1 MIAEMDKLLVVG
13 RRSEADKV
21 LSFLQDLGVVQ
32 LDPVSADVLGSFELT
47 GDVQAS
53 KETQDRLLAESQM
66 LLDSLS
72 LTGLNASQVAAPDI
86 AKQSADAQLAYLE
99 GVSSKVDALLRERG
113 EASETLETIKTYL
126 PVMKQLE
133 SSLGLLGDSRY
144 LRALPFIIG
153 RDALSELETAF
164 AEDDNVQAELVVQP
178 YSKDYLVLAVTLN
191 TRVEALQGLL
201 TRLGIGI
208 LELPKAASGTSLSDQ
223 LVTMAGQQESL
234 PKRIGEIR
242 SELDAL
248 ASEHAAAIHWI
259 YNQALDQRHR
269 YDAMNNLAAGNYS
282 FALEGW
288 LPTTNTTSVISALNE
303 TFGDGIV
310 IETRHADAILDHGVP
325 VKLENPAWIQP
336 FEGLLSLFAPPK
348 YDAFDPSWTLAVF
361 FPFYFG
367 LVVGDIGFGILFVVL
382 GQWFR
387 RRGKNGNSLDLG
399 PLGIILSPGALP
411 IIGTVIN
418 WCAAWSIV
426 FGVLFGE
433 FFGNF
438 LERFPSFLPI
448 FYAPM
453 HAHHHEGLAG
463 LIPIALLRVEIFT
476 PLLLASIA
484 FGVLQVLGG
493 WGIRAYYAYRHYNS
507 HHLWESIGM
516 LAGLAAIVVFSYG
529 FLTNNLN
536 TFVGAF
542 VLLGFIIFLFA
553 VVMSGVPLMLV
564 EIISNSG
571 NILSYL
577 RLFAVGLSAALVA
590 NLATDLGF
598 AVAGT
603 LPVIG
608 PLLGIAVGLAVHMIA
623 LTLTIIGHT
632 LQPLRLQY
640 VEFFTKFGFYEE
652 NGRPYKPLRFFGGKA

>member
-13 RRSEADKV
+13 RRSEADNV

-32 LDPVSADVLGSFELT
+32 LDPVSADVLGAFELT

-72 LTGLNASQVAAPDI
+72 LEGLDASHVAAPD
-86 AKQSADAQLAYLE
+86 ASQQDADAQLAYLKS
-99 GVSSKVDALLRERG
+99 VSSNVDALLRERS

-126 PVMKQLE
+126 PIMQQLE
-133 SSLGLLGDSRY
+133 NSLGLLGDSRY
-144 LRALPFIIG
+144 LRALPFIVS
-153 RDALSELETAF
+153 RDTLDELEAALTT
-164 AEDDNVQAELVVQP
+164 DDKVQAELVVQP
-178 YSKDYLVLAVTLN
+178 YSKDYLVLAVTLDS
-191 TRVEALQGLL
+191 RLEALQGLL
-201 TRLGIGI
+201 TRMGIGV
-208 LELPKAASGTSLSDQ
+208 LELPKAASGTSLSEQ
-223 LVTMAGQQESL
+223 LGNMASQQESL
-234 PKRIGEIR
+234 PKRLTEIH

-248 ASEHAAAIHWI
+248 ASEHAAAIYWI
-259 YNQALDQRHR
+259 HSGALDQRHR
-269 YDAMNNLAAGNYS
+269 YDAMTNLAAGNYS

-288 LPTTNTTSVISALNE
+288 LPTINTASVVNALKE

-310 IETRHADAILDHGVP
+310 TETRHADAILDHGVP

-399 PLGIILSPGALP
+399 PLGITLSPGALP
-411 IIGTVIN
+411 VIGTVIN

-463 LIPIALLRVEIFT
+463 LIPIALLRVELFT
-476 PLLLASIA
+476 PLL
-484 FGVLQVLGG
+484 
-493 WGIRAYYAYRHYNS
+493 
-507 HHLWESIGM
+507 
-516 LAGLAAIVVFSYG
+516 
-529 FLTNNLN
+529 
-536 TFVGAF
+536 
-542 VLLGFIIFLFA
+542 
-553 VVMSGVPLMLV
+553 
-564 EIISNSG
+564 
-571 NILSYL
+571 
-577 RLFAVGLSAALVA
+577 
-590 NLATDLGF
+590 
-598 AVAGT
+598 
-603 LPVIG
+603 
-608 PLLGIAVGLAVHMIA
+608 
-623 LTLTIIGHT
+623 
-632 LQPLRLQY
+632 
-640 VEFFTKFGFYEE
+640 
-652 NGRPYKPLRFFGGKA
+652 